1 LLSGFLTKMRSAV
14 ATVTLSMGFGQEL
27 PKGAYGLVSVMLAA
41 ASGQVPADLL
51 TMDVTAVIL
60 HHQDS

>member
-1 LLSGFLTKMRSAV
+1 MQSAV